1 MEPAAPPM
9 PEFRPA
15 TDESPPTPPQAQP
28 PEVPDAPA
36 RPKRRRGRTTALI
49 FAAALLG
56 VAGGTAVGYTV
67 QAERKPTPLP
77 ALSQQDLAYPEKSSA
92 TAKDAGGRHKADGDL
107 RKLLLP
113 RPSGYRDASFAT
125 FEGGTLSDDGWMT
138 VRSYIREFE
147 EPPRMLEHLN
157 SIGVR
162 RIAAADWERGS
173 RFVAIRLVQFG
184 KDGVAGAVENAADR
198 MYYLETDG
206 TDRGEFRGSVDGRWA
221 QMPVEREAG
230 YLPVYHAQAA
240 AFRGDV
246 MVEVHIFDTKPVS
259 KKDIRSFA
267 ERQVG
272 RL

>member
-1 MEPAAPPM
+1 M

-77 ALSQQDLAYPEKSSA
+77 ALGQQDLAYPAKPDKAAKSA
-92 TAKDAGGRHKADGDL
+92 ALGGKANGDL
-107 RKLLLP
+107 RKLLVSKPKGAKSTLLSSLWGGYLP
-113 RPSGYRDASFAT
+113 VASY
-125 FEGGTLSDDGWMT
+125 
-138 VRSYIREFE
+138 VE
-147 EPPRMLEHLN
+147 EYENPKHMLESL
-157 SIGVR
+157 SGDGGIR
-162 RIAAADWERGS
+162 RVAAADWERGYKETQ
-173 RFVAIRLVQFG
+173 IRLVQFG
-184 KDGVAGAVENAADR
+184 ADSQFGAIEHARSQLTYMPFGKNGAGNDGVE
-198 MYYLETDG
+198 LK
-206 TDRGEFRGSVDGRWA
+206 GSAEGRA
-221 QMPVEREAG
+221 FVYPVKNEPG
-230 YLPVYHAQAA
+230 YLPLYKARAIA
-240 AFRGDV
+240 YRGDV
-246 MVEVHIFDTKPVS
+246 MVDIHIFDTKPIKVS
-259 KKDIRSFA
+259 EIRSLA